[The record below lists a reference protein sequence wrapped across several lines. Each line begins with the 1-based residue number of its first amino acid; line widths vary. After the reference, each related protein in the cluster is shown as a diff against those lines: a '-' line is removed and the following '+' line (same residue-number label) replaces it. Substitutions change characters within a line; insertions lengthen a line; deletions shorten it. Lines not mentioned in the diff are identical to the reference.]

1 MPSLLCFLSI
11 VIDPPFVSMA
21 RLIGRS
27 AIPCLPLPLFFILA
41 RQCYDVII
49 YTCLCIY
56 LDSTPTIQI
65 LFSCSTGSNTTWRPI
80 STRISSP
87 IKWPTGSRIHWAEF
101 VLMQGRNGRHLLLA
115 GQQKGVAAAAVLIK
129 RKEKRA
135 DSIVCAERK
144 VLVIGNSPKIHI
156 YTHSIRSLVDHHIG
170 PSSSSP
176 VS

>member
-1 MPSLLCFLSI
+1 MTAHLYPH
-11 VIDPPFVSMA
+11 
-21 RLIGRS
+21 
-27 AIPCLPLPLFFILA
+27 FFSHKVANRIEN
-41 RQCYDVII
+41 
-49 YTCLCIY
+49 T
-56 LDSTPTIQI
+56 LDGI
-65 LFSCSTGSNTTWRPI
+65 
-80 STRISSP
+80 
-87 IKWPTGSRIHWAEF
+87 F

-170 PSSSSP
+170 PSSSPSP